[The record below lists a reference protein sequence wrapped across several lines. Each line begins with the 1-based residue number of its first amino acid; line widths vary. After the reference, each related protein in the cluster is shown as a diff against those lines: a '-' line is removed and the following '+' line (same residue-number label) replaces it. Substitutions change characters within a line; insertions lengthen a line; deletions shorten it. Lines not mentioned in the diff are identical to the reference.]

1 MQSYVLI
8 DCLVISQFYCTNLKV
23 RNYCFFMKYFAN
35 VKQTPE
41 KNIIANP
48 KKNEA
53 NRTIIK
59 EMNEYI

>member
-1 MQSYVLI
+1 
-8 DCLVISQFYCTNLKV
+8 
-23 RNYCFFMKYFAN
+23 MKYFAN